1 MQNDA
6 GFPKAQVPKAYI
18 EPRLFSILYIMFRR
32 SQSSFKKWTS
42 LNQPTNLGSAH
53 PGVTQRNNF
62 LKPTL
67 KLAILTGILHRNIF
81 KAIKSQ
87 NEMR

>member
-1 MQNDA
+1 M
-6 GFPKAQVPKAYI
+6 
-18 EPRLFSILYIMFRR
+18 
-32 SQSSFKKWTS
+32 S

-53 PGVTQRNNF
+53 PGPGVTQRNNF